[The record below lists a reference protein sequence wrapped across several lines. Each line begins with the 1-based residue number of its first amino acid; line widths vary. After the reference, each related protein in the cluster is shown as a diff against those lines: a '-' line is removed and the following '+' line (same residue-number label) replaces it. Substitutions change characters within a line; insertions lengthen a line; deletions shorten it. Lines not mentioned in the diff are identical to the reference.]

1 LTPRPDW
8 EQAALCARASEG
20 DLEALGEV
28 VATPGLVRLA
38 GSLGLAPALTLLA
51 DDVGGESRMLPE
63 GIPQPWRQ
71 SLQLGMTR
79 WLLVREAMVSVAEVL
94 GAAQIPWAPI
104 KGYDVCSR
112 FYDPPEARPT
122 SDVDILVESSRLGDA
137 RRALTAADWSGL
149 FESPRSESY
158 LRAEGYAWQATGP
171 SAVLLEVHYRL
182 WGIVEEGLGDRM
194 LAAAGADP
202 ELGRTAHRLRKHDV
216 YLLAAV
222 HAWLRETPRSLAD
235 WRDLEHILRVSD
247 SGETEQVISGA
258 RETSLELP
266 VCLSAT
272 VAEKIWPGGGHRH
285 IRDELATGLSA
296 RERRVLQAL
305 ESGGFNSVS
314 TARIAL
320 ARLLSGRPSRGG
332 WRPVWR
338 RFWPHPGIVERETP
352 DDWWWLRRRLS
363 YLLPLTVPET

>member
-1 LTPRPDW
+1 LKAHPNW
-8 EQAALCARASEG
+8 EQTALCARAAEG
-20 DLEALGEV
+20 DLEAFGTV
-28 VATPGLVRLA
+28 VATPELVRLA
-38 GSLGLAPALTLLA
+38 GSLGLAPGLTLVA
-51 DDVGGESRMLPE
+51 SSGGVQDRIPES
-63 GIPQPWRQ
+63 WRQ

-79 WLLVREAMVSVAEVL
+79 WMLVREAMQSVADVL
-94 GAAQIPWAPI
+94 AGAEIRWAPI

-122 SDVDILVESSRLGDA
+122 TDLDILVESTRLNDA
-137 RRALTAADWSGL
+137 RRALAAAGWSGL
-149 FESPRSESY
+149 FESLRSESY

-182 WGIVEEGLGDRM
+182 WGMVEEGLGDRM
-194 LAAAGADP
+194 MAAARPDPTLGGA
-202 ELGRTAHRLRKHDV
+202 ACRLRGDHA

-235 WRDLEHILRVSD
+235 WRDLEQILRVSD
-247 SGETEQVISGA
+247 PEEIERVVVGA
-258 RETSLELP
+258 REASLELP
-266 VCLSAT
+266 TCLSAA
-272 VAEKIWPGGGHRH
+272 VAERIWPSGGISGGHRR
-285 IRDELATGLSA
+285 IRDGLATGLSA
-296 RERRVLQAL
+296 RERSVLKAL
-305 ESGGFNSVS
+305 DSGGFNSVS
-314 TARIAL
+314 TARVVL

-352 DDWWWLRRRLS
+352 DDWWWPRRRLS

>member
-1 LTPRPDW
+1 LTARPDW
-8 EQAALCARASEG
+8 RQTALCARACEG

-28 VATPGLVRLA
+28 VATPKLVRLA
-38 GSLGLAPALTLLA
+38 GSLGLAPALMLVADSIGDESLA
-51 DDVGGESRMLPE
+51 PSGE
-63 GIPQPWRQ
+63 IPQSWRQ

-79 WLLVREAMVSVAEVL
+79 WLLVREAMLSVAQVL
-94 GAAQIPWAPI
+94 GAAEIPWVPI

-112 FYDPPEARPT
+112 FYHPPEARPT
-122 SDVDILVESSRLGDA
+122 TDVDILVESSHLVDA
-137 RRALTAADWSGL
+137 RRALIAAGWSGL
-149 FESPRSESY
+149 FESALSESY
-158 LRAEGYAWQATGP
+158 LQAEGYAWQATGS

-182 WGIVEEGLGDRM
+182 WGMVEEDLGDRM
-194 LAAAGADP
+194 MAAARPDP
-202 ELGRTAHRLRKHDV
+202 ELGGTAHRVRRDHA

-222 HAWLRETPRSLAD
+222 HAWLRESPRSLAD
-235 WRDLEHILRVSD
+235 WRDLEHIQRVSD
-247 SGETEQVISGA
+247 PGFVEQVVLGA
-258 RETSLELP
+258 REASLELP

-272 VAEKIWPGGGHRH
+272 VAEKIWPGGHGR

-296 RERRVLQAL
+296 REQRVLKAL
-305 ESGGFNSVS
+305 ESAGFNSVS
-314 TARIAL
+314 TAQVAL

-363 YLLPLTVPET
+363 YLVPWTVPGT